1 MKEEIEKKENN
12 EVKKIVKSMQQF
24 VVIGLG
30 RFGKSVA
37 TTLADLGKQVL
48 VIDTNP
54 EAVKQLEGFVTGAVV
69 ADSTATDVLH
79 SLGVQNFDCA
89 ICCIGDDLEASILTT
104 LICKDLGVPYVVAKA
119 KNEQSRKVLER
130 IGADMVV
137 FPEVYMG
144 RKVASMLSNPSMNE
158 IMNLTDNLKIV
169 EIPVPDAWCEKTIID
184 VDVRKKHKV
193 SIIFVKREDKVISP
207 EAETVFKKGDIL
219 IVAGDCY
226 KLETLSNKTSEVI
239 DVSHSLQDAL
249 KSE

>member
-1 MKEEIEKKENN
+1 MKEELEKEENL
-12 EVKKIVKSMQQF
+12 EVKKIVKSMKQF

-30 RFGKSVA
+30 RFGRSVA
-37 TTLADLGKQVL
+37 TTLSDLGNQVL

-54 EAVKQLEGFVTGAVV
+54 EAVKQLEGIVTGAVV

-144 RKVASMLSNPSMNE
+144 RKVANMLTNPSMNE
-158 IMNLTDNLKIV
+158 IMNLADNFKIV
-169 EIPVPDAWCEKTIID
+169 EIPVPDTWCGKTIID

-193 SIIFVKREDKVISP
+193 SIIFVKRQDKVVSP
-207 EAETVFKKGDIL
+207 EPETVFEKGDIL
-219 IVAGDCY
+219 IVAGDCN
-226 KLETLSNKTSEVI
+226 KLEALSYKTTEVL
-239 DVSHSLQDAL
+239 DVAESLQDAL